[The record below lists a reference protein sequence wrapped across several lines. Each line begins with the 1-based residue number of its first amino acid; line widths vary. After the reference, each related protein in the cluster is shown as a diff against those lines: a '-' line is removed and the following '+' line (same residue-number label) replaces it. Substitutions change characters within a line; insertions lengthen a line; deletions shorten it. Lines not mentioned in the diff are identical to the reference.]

1 MNCGVIKTLHEVIM
15 RGYQNYEQSDEFVA
29 VVKVLAY
36 YLDERYPQMRQS
48 YEFVPIGTKA
58 VWRQE
63 KLSDDRIKL
72 SDDRISLNQWIGAGA
87 TDTTLVH
94 KKQNDEDSRLS
105 DQNHWARVMEP
116 KAPSDR
122 EERIVLFNCLLRR
135 IEGLSL
141 WGARTRD

>member
-58 VWRQE
+58 V
-63 KLSDDRIKL
+63 
-72 SDDRISLNQWIGAGA
+72 
-87 TDTTLVH
+87 
-94 KKQNDEDSRLS
+94 
-105 DQNHWARVMEP
+105 
-116 KAPSDR
+116 
-122 EERIVLFNCLLRR
+122 
-135 IEGLSL
+135 
-141 WGARTRD
+141 